1 MWLPS
6 AQHLSLFQNLK
17 LAEDP
22 KKPGRVLRCCAWCA
36 AKLPPVERPPLFPPA
51 VGGIDLFQCWSSPRE
66 DEYEYNDKDKEK
78 DKDKDK
84 YKDNYNDKDNF
95 FHRQLVALTSFNAGA
110 LPGAG

>member
-1 MWLPS
+1 ML
-6 AQHLSLFQNLK
+6 
-17 LAEDP
+17 
-22 KKPGRVLRCCAWCA
+22 CA
-36 AKLPPVERPPLFPPA
+36 AKLPPAERPPLFPPA

-84 YKDNYNDKDNF
+84 DKYKDNYNDKDNF

-110 LPGAG
+110 LPGAGYIE